1 MTETIHPTVEAANQW
16 QELLRPF
23 GGQVFPVVPD
33 PHPASSVVRNKKQRE
48 SGQQP
53 PDHEGKRPSTW
64 VVKGD
69 KWMIQPLAFNS
80 ATGREMRERWKY
92 IDTSNLGV
100 CLRLMGRLVA
110 FDPDRKNVSEEEWIE
125 VVTPWAMG
133 LMEQGFYVERT
144 GSGGFHI
151 LGLLPDERRFPDA
164 FTLPG
169 LEGKKVGEVKQDG
182 GILVVAPTE
191 REAGGKYEALSAPVL
206 KTFARFRDNGVDF
219 FFSDRLGEGG
229 TYIEEET
236 GGSGFLSQAAQRAL
250 REVPT
255 GEPTEPD
262 WWDLDDREKARRCL
276 KYLPRDQDYGRGLWL
291 KIGGAFW
298 NIFDGGDEGLELFT
312 LFSRETPGFK
322 CDSDVEATWI
332 NLAKPPEGDRAGVG
346 ALKKWA
352 EKGKLVI
359 PPMNGLRK
367 NAKVESERAE
377 TDIRKTVPFEERSR
391 MFEAGLLELIQK
403 EPNVLRRKGAAREL
417 KNELGLQYRDEELD
431 SWLKR
436 ARLKAKGE
444 HLLRMINCADLP
456 EEFEEHP
463 YEFVV
468 PRLAIRGEVSELAG
482 EPKATKTKLMIY
494 AIKQALE
501 GGDFLGEKCMKVD
514 RVLLLISDQPQNRT
528 EAYLHEL
535 GIRRHPRLTISPNF
549 AMTEE
554 HLDQVYS
561 VMDDAKDKGEHLWII
576 LDSLTSTTR
585 ACGIDENSPDI
596 AEVIY
601 DWGDQVAAR
610 GHTSTVIHHM
620 SKRADGGSVS
630 AGRGSSALAGAFS
643 LVANLS
649 RPKKKSEFSGET
661 VSDADTPQR
670 RLAVFSRARVDGG
683 DKRIEILTDSSWKMV
698 GNESEV
704 AAAQSGSEER
714 KRSSGTIKFEF
725 AQALVALVDD
735 RAAVDEEE
743 IWGGMRTND
752 LAEACDEPARPEGGW
767 SDDAEGAKSKKQFDA
782 WRKRLSRWM
791 ESKTCPINVMAGGG
805 SKGSDRRIGLNRYAT
820 EDLIQE
826 AREVVELLSDEE
838 YEPIDTK
845 KEISQDRW
853 DEIPAAV

>member
-1 MTETIHPTVEAANQW
+1 
-16 QELLRPF
+16 
-23 GGQVFPVVPD
+23 VFPVVPD
-33 PHPASSVVRNKKQRE
+33 PHPGSSVVPNKAQRD

-64 VVKGD
+64 VVKNER
-69 KWMIQPLAFNS
+69 WMIQPLAFKS
-80 ATGREMRERWKY
+80 ATGREMRERWQY
-92 IDTSNLGV
+92 ADTCNLGV
-100 CLRLMGRLVA
+100 CLRLLGRPAA
-110 FDPDRKNVSEEEWIE
+110 FDPDRKNVSEEEWNDI
-125 VVTPWAMG
+125 VTPWAMG
-133 LMEQGFYVERT
+133 LKNQGFYVERT

-151 LGLLPDERRFPDA
+151 LGLLPDDRPFPDT

-169 LEGKKVGEVKQDG
+169 LNGKKLGEVKQNG
-182 GILVVAPTE
+182 GIVVIAPTE

-206 KTFARFRDNGVDF
+206 KPFARFRENGVEF
-219 FFSDRLGEGG
+219 FFADRLGDGG

-250 REVPT
+250 REVPK

-262 WWDLDDREKARRCL
+262 WWELDDREKARRCL
-276 KYLPRDQDYGRGLWL
+276 KYLPRNEEYGRGLWL

-298 NIFDGGDEGLELFT
+298 NVFDGGDEGLELFT
-312 LFSRETPGFK
+312 VFSRETPGFK
-322 CDSDVEATWI
+322 CEADVEATWA
-332 NLAKPPEGDRAGVG
+332 NLAKPPEGERAGVG

-352 EKGKLVI
+352 ERGGIVI
-359 PPMNGLRK
+359 PPKDGQRK
-367 NAKVESERAE
+367 NAKDDFDNKE
-377 TDIRKTVPFEERSR
+377 TDIRRTVPFEVRSQQ
-391 MFEAGLLELIQK
+391 FEAGLLELIER
-403 EPNVLRRKGAAREL
+403 EPNVLRRKAAAREL

-436 ARLKAKGE
+436 ARLKARGDD
-444 HLLRMINCADLP
+444 LLKMINCADLP
-456 EEFEEHP
+456 EHFVEDRD
-463 YEFVV
+463 EFVV
-468 PRLAIRGEVSELAG
+468 PRLAIKGEVSELAG

-501 GGDFLGEKCMKVD
+501 GGEFLGEQCMKVD

-528 EAYLHEL
+528 EAYLQEL

-549 AMTEE
+549 ALTEE
-554 HLDQVYS
+554 HLDQVYA
-561 VMDDAKDKGEHLWII
+561 VMDDAKAKGEHLWII

-683 DKRIEILTDSSWKMV
+683 DKRIEILPDSSWKMV
-698 GNESEV
+698 GNESEI
-704 AAAQSGSEER
+704 AAAQSGSEDR
-714 KRSSGTIKFEF
+714 KRSGGTIKIEY
-725 AQALVALVDD
+725 AQVLVALVDD

-743 IWGGMRTND
+743 IWGGMKTND
-752 LAEACDEPARPEGGW
+752 LAVACGETGRPEGGW
-767 SDDAEGAKSKKQFDA
+767 PEGKEGAAARKKFDA
-782 WRKRLSRWM
+782 WRKRLTRWM
-791 ESKTCPINVMAGGG
+791 ENKTCPINVMAGGG
-805 SKGSDRRIGLNRYAT
+805 SRGADRRIGLNRYAT
-820 EDLIQE
+820 EDLIEE
-826 AREVVELLSDEE
+826 AREVVDMMSDEE
-838 YEPIDTK
+838 YEPD
-845 KEISQDRW
+845 
-853 DEIPAAV
+853 DEATINEQHRKDADSWGDDLAAA